1 MENLTHFSHWLG
13 TTSLS
18 DVIQN
23 VTWIIPMVQTI
34 HILSISIVLSSVG
47 MLDLRLMGLAGKR
60 VTISGMAERFL
71 PWIWGALA
79 VLAVSGAILIVGEPD
94 RSLLNPA
101 FQLKML
107 LLLIVVA
114 VTLAFQRTVR
124 RNAGF
129 WDLSPAHRHSAK
141 ITATVSLVLW
151 LAIAVCGRLIAY
163 VGQDQ

>member
-1 MENLTHFSHWLG
+1 MKQLTYFSHWLG
-13 TTSLS
+13 TTALS

-23 VTWIIPMVQTI
+23 VAWIIPLVQTI

-71 PWIWGALA
+71 PWIWGGLA
-79 VLAVSGAILIVGEPD
+79 VLAVSGALLIVGEPD
-94 RSLLNPA
+94 RSLPNPA

-107 LLLIVVA
+107 LLLTVIVV
-114 VTLAFQRTVR
+114 TLVFQQTVR
-124 RNAGF
+124 RNAEF

-141 ITATVSLVLW
+141 VTATISLALW

>member
-1 MENLTHFSHWLG
+1 MKQLTYFSHWLG

-23 VTWIIPMVQTI
+23 VTWIIPLVQTI

-71 PWIWGALA
+71 PWIWSALA
-79 VLAVSGAILIVGEPD
+79 ILAVSGIILIVGEPD
-94 RSLLNPA
+94 RSLPNPA

-107 LLLIVVA
+107 LLLTVIVV
-114 VTLAFQRTVR
+114 TLVFQQTVR

-129 WDLSPAHRHSAK
+129 WDLSPAHRRSAK
-141 ITATVSLVLW
+141 VTATISLALW